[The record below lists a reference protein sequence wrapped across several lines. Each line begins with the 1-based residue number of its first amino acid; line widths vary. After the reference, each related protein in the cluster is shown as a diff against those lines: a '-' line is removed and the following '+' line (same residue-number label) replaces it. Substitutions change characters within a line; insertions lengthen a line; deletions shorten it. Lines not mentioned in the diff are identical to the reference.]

1 MENNAL
7 QAVKIYLKNIDN
19 TYSLGFKY
27 VYNNKMYGKVVK
39 FDHEPTTHEIVNCL
53 NKLFKQ
59 QIKVH
64 NIIYGEEEI

>member
-7 QAVKIYLKNIDN
+7 QAVKIYLKNIDGV
-19 TYSLGFKY
+19 YSLGFKY
-27 VYNNKMYGKVVK
+27 VYNNKMYSKVEYY
-39 FDHEPTTHEIVNCL
+39 DHEPMPHEIVNCL

-64 NIIYGEEEI
+64 NATYGKEEI